1 MAILTG
7 FLAER
12 LITQIKDAGDLNL
25 PKAKKAL
32 VKLNKMGDGVVP
44 VLLDAL
50 QHADKDE
57 TVAYVEVLTQ
67 LISDKTLKHYVKALK
82 GKDQRIISSVA
93 WALTSNQDYDA
104 NKLVELL
111 KEDDVNKPALIE
123 ILKHHKSQLKVRE
136 LLTMAYTLEPG
147 EKAAMFRLVA
157 EIADESMIPDLISR
171 LHGKDPIAKV
181 HLISI
186 LTRFN
191 SPEIIKALE
200 GQLSDNNKMVRQA
213 ALGGL
218 GRMDSKID
226 IALLCSLL
234 SDPEMEVAN
243 KAVELVIAQNDP
255 DTVSHLVE
263 VLKDESEFARRA
275 AVEVLNEI
283 GDENSIKDLLEVIS
297 DEDWWVRSRASD
309 ALGKIGG
316 ENVVDAVIKLVSD
329 KDDDIRRAAIEILN
343 ITKHPRAVDHLI
355 EATKDPDWWVSERAV
370 DALAE
375 IGSKKAIPA
384 LIEMTKGDHKGMPI
398 IIRALGKLGNH
409 KIISD
414 ILPLLNRPEK
424 DIKIE
429 AIHALAKL
437 TDEARADTVRSHLT
451 NATLNADATIIRAV
465 NRALKNIDNQYSPTL
480 IATGLKTQQFSDTAK
495 TLLIDSEDVSAIVA
509 AAEAEARTAQRL
521 DITTLKPGDII
532 ENRYKFIDQIGK
544 GAFGTVLL
552 VEDTVVDERLILK
565 FLNANVSSDE
575 EMMQRFVHELRYSR
589 KITHKNVIR
598 IYDFLHMGGHY
609 AISMEYFASHTLG
622 GEVVDEKPVERKK
635 GINWAIDIC
644 TGMAVAHQVGIV
656 HRDLKPANILIN
668 DEGLLKIVD
677 FGVAAA
683 QSSGDTQLTKTGY
696 VIGSPK
702 YMAPEQIL
710 GKKVDIRA
718 DIYSTGV
725 ILYELLCGVPPYSKG
740 DHMAVMYQHVQG
752 KARNLREVNKDI
764 PAELSDLVEKSMS
777 VDKMGRYD
785 TMDDFRETLEA
796 YLDTI

>member
-1 MAILTG
+1 MTLLTG
-7 FLAER
+7 FRAER
-12 LITQIKDAGDLNL
+12 LITQIKETGDLNL

-32 VKLNKMGDGVVP
+32 EKLNKMGGAAVP
-44 VLLDAL
+44 VLIEAL
-50 QHADKDE
+50 QHADKHE
-57 TVAYVEVLTQ
+57 TVAYVDVLTR
-67 LISDKTLKHYVKALK
+67 LISEKTLKHYVKALK
-82 GKDQRIISSVA
+82 STDQRVISGVA
-93 WALTSNQDYDA
+93 WALTSNQSYDA
-104 NKLVELL
+104 TKLLDLL
-111 KEDDVNKPALIE
+111 KEVDINKPALIE
-123 ILKHHKSQLKVRE
+123 ILNHHKPQLNVRE
-136 LLTMAYTLEPG
+136 LLTMAYTLEPS
-147 EKAAMFRLVA
+147 EKAALFRLVTD
-157 EIADESMIPDLISR
+157 IADESMIPDLISR
-171 LHGKDPIAKV
+171 LQGKDPIAKV
-181 HLISI
+181 HLVNI
-186 LTRFN
+186 LSRFN
-191 SPEIIKALE
+191 SPDIIKALE

-213 ALGGL
+213 ALNAL
-218 GRMDSKID
+218 GRMEGNID
-226 IALLCSLL
+226 ITLLCSLL

-243 KAVELVIAQNDP
+243 KAVDLVIAQNHP
-255 DTVSHLVE
+255 DTVKHLVE
-263 VLKDESEFARRA
+263 VLKDESEYARRA

-329 KDDDIRRAAIEILN
+329 KDDDILRAAIEILN
-343 ITKHPRAVDHLI
+343 ITKHPKAVDHLI

-375 IGSKKAIPA
+375 IGSKKAVPA
-384 LIEMTKGDHKGMPI
+384 LVEMTKGDHKAMPVI
-398 IIRALGKLGNH
+398 VRALGKLGNH

-424 DIKIE
+424 DIKVETIN
-429 AIHALAKL
+429 ALAKL
-437 TDEARADTVRSHLT
+437 TDEARADTVRGHLT
-451 NATLNADATIIRAV
+451 NATQNADSTVIRAV
-465 NRALKNIDNQYSPTL
+465 NRALKNIDNKYSPTL
-480 IATGLKTQQFSDTAK
+480 IASAAKAERFSETAK

-509 AAEAEARTAQRL
+509 AAEAEARVSQKL
-521 DITTLKPGDII
+521 DISKLKPGDII
-532 ENRYKFIDQIGK
+532 ETRYKFIDQIGK

-565 FLNANVSSDE
+565 FLNPNVSSDE

-609 AISMEYFASHTLG
+609 AISMEYFPSHTLG
-622 GEVVDEKPVERKK
+622 GEVVDEKPVDVKK
-635 GINWAIDIC
+635 AINWAIDIC
-644 TGMAVAHQVGIV
+644 TGMEVAHQVGIV
-656 HRDLKPANILIN
+656 HRDLKPANILVN
-668 DEGLLKIVD
+668 EEGLLKIVD

-725 ILYELLCGVPPYSKG
+725 ILYEMLSGIPPYSKG

-752 KARNLREVNKDI
+752 KAPNVREVNKDI

-777 VDKMGRYD
+777 VDKMGRYSS
-785 TMDDFRETLEA
+785 MDEFRETLEA
-796 YLDTI
+796 YLEKI